1 MYDLVGKTLGKYRII
16 EVIDQTVGT
25 EVYKGFNPS
34 INRYVVVNV
43 LKAEF
48 VANDAVLKRFLDQND
63 IAAKIHHPHLAPFY
77 DFGQENGFYYRV
89 YLFGVNGRLQENKQW
104 FNSTEA
110 ILGLLS
116 DLCSAVD
123 YIHQFGY
130 VHLNVSPAN
139 IYLDERNK
147 PLLGDFGIVK
157 STDVSTAN
165 VYNSP
170 EVRNNQP
177 IDPRS
182 DIYSLGVLVYELLT
196 GSPPD
201 LHRIVSLRTLRPDL
215 PADVEKVV
223 LRALS
228 EKPEDRFQSVETFQ
242 SALEAAFR
250 VTTVT
255 NPNAAQAVPVVAAPV
270 KTKIN
275 GWAIALITL
284 LILVIVGAVIYF
296 TVLQD
301 DETQIA
307 ETPGDSAQPT
317 AVPEQPTQAPA
328 VPEQPTQPPVATDV
342 PVEPTDRPGIQWPD
356 FEDLPDLPICD
367 AVEIPVAMA
376 MVGVIMS
383 KAVKKKR

>member
-1 MYDLVGKTLGKYRII
+1 MYDLVGKTLGKYRVI

-25 EVYKGFNPS
+25 EVYKGFNPA

-77 DFGQENGFYYRV
+77 DYGQENGIYYRV

-104 FNSTEA
+104 FNNTEA
-110 ILGLLS
+110 ILGLVS
-116 DLCSAVD
+116 DLGSAVA

-130 VHLNVSPAN
+130 VHLNVSPGN

-147 PLLGDFGIVK
+147 SLLGDFGIVK
-157 STDVSTAN
+157 STDVTTAN
-165 VYNSP
+165 AYNSP
-170 EVRNNQP
+170 EVRSNQP

-223 LRALS
+223 LKALS

-250 VTTVT
+250 VSSVT
-255 NPNAAQAVPVVAAPV
+255 DPNAAQTVPVVAAPV
-270 KTKIN
+270 KTKSN

-284 LILVIVGAVIYF
+284 LILVIAGVVIYF

-301 DETQIA
+301 DVPQIS
-307 ETPGDSAQPT
+307 D
-317 AVPEQPTQAPA
+317 VPQEVTQAPP
-328 VPEQPTQPPVATDV
+328 VEQPPAQAPS
-342 PVEPTDRPGIQWPD
+342 EPDLPAESPDRPGIQ
-356 FEDLPDLPICD
+356 LPDLEDIKEWPICQSI
-367 AVEIPVAMA
+367 EIPVAMA
-376 MVGVIMS
+376 MVGIILS
-383 KAVKKKR
+383 KKGKKKG

>member
-48 VANDAVLKRFLDQND
+48 VPNDVVLKRFLDQND

-77 DFGQENGFYYRV
+77 DFGQENGIYYRV
-89 YLFGVNGRLQENKQW
+89 YLFGVNGRLQENKPW
-104 FNSTEA
+104 FNNTEA
-110 ILGLLS
+110 ILGLVS
-116 DLCSAVD
+116 DLGSAVA

-157 STDVSTAN
+157 STDAAAAN
-165 VYNSP
+165 SYNSP

-196 GSPPD
+196 GTPPD
-201 LHRIVSLRTLRPDL
+201 LHRIVPLSTLRPDL
-215 PADVEKVV
+215 SPEVEKVV
-223 LRALS
+223 LKALS
-228 EKPEDRFQSVETFQ
+228 EKPEDRFQSVDTFQ

-250 VTTVT
+250 VSTVT
-255 NPNAAQAVPVVAAPV
+255 AQNAAQATPVLAAPL
-270 KTKIN
+270 KTKGN
-275 GWAIALITL
+275 GWVIALITL

-296 TVLQD
+296 SVLQD
-301 DETQIA
+301 D
-307 ETPGDSAQPT
+307 D
-317 AVPEQPTQAPA
+317 VPLIPDVPQEVTQAPP
-328 VPEQPTQPPVATDV
+328 VEQPPVQA
-342 PVEPTDRPGIQWPD
+342 PSEPDLPAASPDRPGIQ
-356 FEDLPDLPICD
+356 LPDLEDIKEWPICRSI
-367 AVEIPVAMA
+367 EIPVAMA
-376 MVGVIMS
+376 MVGIIMS
-383 KAVKKKR
+383 KKGKKKR

>member
-48 VANDAVLKRFLDQND
+48 VANDVVLKRFLDQND

-77 DFGQENGFYYRV
+77 DFGQENGIYYRV

-104 FNSTEA
+104 FNNTEA
-110 ILGLLS
+110 ILGLVL
-116 DLCSAVD
+116 DLGSAVS

-157 STDVSTAN
+157 STDAAAAN
-165 VYNSP
+165 SYNSP
-170 EVRNNQP
+170 EVRSNQP

-201 LHRIVSLRTLRPDL
+201 LHRIVSLSTLRPDL

-223 LRALS
+223 LKALS

-250 VTTVT
+250 VSTVT
-255 NPNAAQAVPVVAAPV
+255 DPNAAQAIPVVAAPV
-270 KTKIN
+270 KKKGN
-275 GWAIALITL
+275 GWVITLITF
-284 LILVIVGAVIYF
+284 LILLVVSAILYF
-296 TVLQD
+296 TVFSGED
-301 DETQIA
+301 
-307 ETPGDSAQPT
+307 
-317 AVPEQPTQAPA
+317 
-328 VPEQPTQPPVATDV
+328 
-342 PVEPTDRPGIQWPD
+342 EPTHQKHQER
-356 FEDLPDLPICD
+356 
-367 AVEIPVAMA
+367 
-376 MVGVIMS
+376 
-383 KAVKKKR
+383 